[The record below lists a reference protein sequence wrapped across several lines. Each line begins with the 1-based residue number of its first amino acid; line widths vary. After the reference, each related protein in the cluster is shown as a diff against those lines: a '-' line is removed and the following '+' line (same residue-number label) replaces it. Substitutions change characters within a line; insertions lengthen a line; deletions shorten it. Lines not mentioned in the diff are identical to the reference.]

1 MTRRSLLLTTVALII
16 PLLVYAAAGAF
27 SRMMADDF
35 CYVVNGR
42 INPFPSYI
50 AYYYNNWFGR
60 LTQIVGTVASTS
72 LGTGFGQMF
81 PAVLLLVWLGGLYW
95 LCREVATLLRL
106 ENRLTPLLAAAL
118 ILYGTLAG
126 TPQIFHSLYWLSG
139 VFPYTIPLVAT
150 TFFAAIAARTL
161 RTSRLAPLSILL
173 SVGLLLVAGF
183 SSEPFSVALVGALA
197 LSILGVIVLRP
208 AAQRPLLILLIIGIV
223 TALVALGIM
232 VAAPGNTLRQGLFT
246 PTHDPVQLASQS
258 FVYAAA
264 SLVALVYVSPPALP
278 LALLLPAILGTLQPV
293 TEMARRK
300 LRIWLLLPLVIAFAL
315 IVAVNVP
322 AIYATSLP
330 PPARV
335 LIIPQFMLVC
345 AFAVVGY
352 VAGRYAKKS
361 LLHPT
366 RLVVTALVVVLL
378 GAGPLLSAVQMI
390 GLFPRLHTY
399 ASEWDAREQQI
410 VANAAQGETHVVVAP
425 LSIDVA
431 SLTGLDRVNTDA
443 TAFTN
448 ACAASYYGIETLVS
462 SS

>member
-1 MTRRSLLLTTVALII
+1 MTRRALLLTTVALII

-35 CYVVNGR
+35 CYAVNGQQ
-42 INPFPSYI
+42 NPFPSYI
-50 AYYYNNWFGR
+50 DYYYHNWFGR
-60 LTQIVGTVASTS
+60 ITQIVGTVASTS
-72 LGTGFGQMF
+72 LGTGFGQVF
-81 PAVLLLVWLGGLYW
+81 PAIVLLVWLGGLYW
-95 LCREVATLLRL
+95 LCRELATLLRL
-106 ENRLTPLLAAAL
+106 ENRLAPLLAAAL

-139 VFPYTIPLVAT
+139 IFPYTIPLVAA
-150 TFFAAIAARTL
+150 TFFAAIAIRTL
-161 RTSRLAPLSILL
+161 RTGRLAPLSVVL
-173 SVGLLLVAGF
+173 SIVLVLVAGF
-183 SSEPFSVALVGALA
+183 SSEPFSVALVGVLA
-197 LSILGVIVLRP
+197 LGILGIFTFRP
-208 AAQRPLLILLIIGIV
+208 AAPRPLLMLLVIGIV

-246 PTHDPVQLASQS
+246 PTHDLVQLATQS

-278 LALLLPAILGTLQPV
+278 LALLLPAILGYLQPA
-293 TEMARRK
+293 TEMTRRR
-300 LRIWLLLPLVIAFAL
+300 LRIGLLLPLVIAFAL

-361 LLHPT
+361 LRHPP

-378 GAGPLLSAVQMI
+378 GAGPLLSATQMI
-390 GLFPRLHTY
+390 GLFPRLNTY

-410 VANAAQGETHVVVAP
+410 IGAATQGETHVVVEP